1 MDEPPV
7 TVFTMGE
14 NRWQHLEDWPPPTV
28 RPVRYFLHSEQ
39 GANSLSGDGALATTP
54 PDDEPVDTYMYD
66 PDDPVPSLGGNN
78 LTIDMG
84 VQDQRPVEERNDV
97 LVYTSEPL
105 EKPLEI
111 TGPVTV
117 SLWASSSA
125 VDTDFTAKLVDV
137 HPDGYARN
145 LLDGIIRARYRE
157 SEESSKLM
165 EPETPYQFTIDLW
178 ATSNVFLP
186 GHRIRLEV
194 SSSNFPRFDRNL
206 NTGEAFGEGTSGFS
220 ARQTVYHGDDMA
232 SYVVLPVIP
241 R

>member
-1 MDEPPV
+1 M
-7 TVFTMGE
+7 
-14 NRWQHLEDWPPPTV
+14 
-28 RPVRYFLHSEQ
+28 
-39 GANSLSGDGALATTP
+39 
-54 PDDEPVDTYMYD
+54 
-66 PDDPVPSLGGNN
+66 PSLGGNN

-84 VQDQRPVEERNDV
+84 VQDQRPAEERNDV
-97 LVYTSEPL
+97 LVYTSDPL

-157 SEESSKLM
+157 SEETPELM
-165 EPETPYQFTIDLW
+165 EPETPYRFSIDLW

-186 GHRIRLEV
+186 GHRIRLEI

-206 NTGEAFGEGTSGFS
+206 NSGEPFGEGARGLS
-220 ARQTVYHGDDMA
+220 ARQTVYHSEDMA
-232 SYVVLPVIP
+232 SYVLLPVIP